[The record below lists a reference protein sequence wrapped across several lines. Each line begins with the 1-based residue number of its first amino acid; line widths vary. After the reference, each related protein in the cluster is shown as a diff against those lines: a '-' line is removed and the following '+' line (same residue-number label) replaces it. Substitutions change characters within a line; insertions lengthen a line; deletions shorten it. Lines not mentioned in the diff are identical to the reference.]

1 MKLPRLLKIL
11 ILLMEIKAMPL
22 KKYTGITLLLMAICF
37 AVFFFSYNQYQK
49 RLTAKEMVKH
59 AEFIKEDV
67 WETNYEGTAAYLS
80 LVADLENY
88 AKIELKH
95 ENKQKNAQI

>member
-1 MKLPRLLKIL
+1 
-11 ILLMEIKAMPL
+11 METKAMTL
-22 KKYTGITLLLMAICF
+22 KKSTGITLLLIAICF
-37 AVFFFSYNQYQK
+37 AVFFFSYNQYK
-49 RLTAKEMVKH
+49 KNRTAQEMAKH
-59 AEFIKEDV
+59 VEFIKEDV

-95 ENKQKNAQI
+95 ANTTLLTIEGSRLKGINESVD